1 MNDLANFA
9 GDGAARRPRSRNAML
24 DVADLKG
31 VVRKLA
37 EKFSPFADFTEA
49 LGKQFSQWTEK
60 RMPQCEDIEGYICRG
75 KVVEE
80 GPRPSTQ
87 KPCLTVDQQKVAK
100 GRPGGLLLR
109 GRARIPCPKFLGHG
123 IRARPIDTIPVGGPF
138 ATLSR
143 SPVRHG

>member
-1 MNDLANFA
+1 
-9 GDGAARRPRSRNAML
+9 ML

-80 GPRPSTQ
+80 GPRASTQ
-87 KPCLTVDQQKVAK
+87 KPCLTVDQQKVASSQIRRCTPFVRK
-100 GRPGGLLLR
+100 APPDCTWTGPVAYDRTLGTSIP
-109 GRARIPCPKFLGHG
+109 RAEEGVEHL
-123 IRARPIDTIPVGGPF
+123 ARLP
-138 ATLSR
+138 
-143 SPVRHG
+143 